1 MQPFAKLLYAW
12 NNATLTAYK
21 NLTGEE
27 YWNLVLEQ
35 NKDITIS
42 FQELRI
48 CLKI

>member
-35 NKDITIS
+35 NNFFIS
-42 FQELRI
+42 FIYFI